1 MNEFYI
7 YFQLGLHHVLDLHAY
22 DHLLF
27 LVALMAPFLFKDWKK
42 VLILITLFTVGH
54 TFALFLSV
62 FNIIFVKSTVIEF
75 LIPITIVLSSTYNI
89 LAIKKTSKNNNLTII
104 DFLTLFFGLIH
115 GLGFSNYIKNI
126 LGGSAVSKILPLT
139 EFAIGIEAAQLIV
152 VVAILTLAA
161 IFQVLFKTSKRD
173 WILVLSSIIIGIVLP
188 MIFQNKIIQ

>member
-1 MNEFYI
+1 MNEFYT
-7 YFQLGLHHVLDLHAY
+7 YFQLGLHHVLDINAY

-42 VLILITLFTVGH
+42 VLILITLFTIGH
-54 TFALFLSV
+54 TLALFLSV
-62 FNIIFVKSTVIEF
+62 FNIIFVKSTIIEF
-75 LIPITIVLSSTYNI
+75 LIPITILLSSIYNI
-89 LAIKKTSKNNNLTII
+89 LVIKKTSKNNNFTII

-126 LGGSAVSKILPLT
+126 LGGTAASKILPLT

-188 MIFQNKIIQ
+188 MILKNKII

>member
-1 MNEFYI
+1 MNEFYT

-75 LIPITIVLSSTYNI
+75 LIPITIVLTSTYNI

>member
-1 MNEFYI
+1 MNEFYT
-7 YFQLGLHHVLDLHAY
+7 YFQLGLHHVLDINAY

-42 VLILITLFTVGH
+42 VLILITLFTIGH
-54 TFALFLSV
+54 TLALFLSV
-62 FNIIFVKSTVIEF
+62 FNIIFVKSTIIEF
-75 LIPITIVLSSTYNI
+75 LIPITILLSSIYNI
-89 LAIKKTSKNNNLTII
+89 LVIKKTSKNNNFTII

-126 LGGSAVSKILPLT
+126 LGGTAASKILPLT

-188 MIFQNKIIQ
+188 MILKNKIIQ